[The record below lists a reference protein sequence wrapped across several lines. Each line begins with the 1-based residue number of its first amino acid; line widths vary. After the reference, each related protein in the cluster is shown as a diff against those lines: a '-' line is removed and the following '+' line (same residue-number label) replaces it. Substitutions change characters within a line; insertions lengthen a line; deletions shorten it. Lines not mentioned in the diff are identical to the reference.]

1 VSKGE
6 REREKG
12 GGERACLA
20 FFQYHPPL
28 LPIISFILVARAGRF
43 VQEVHVTTQLPA
55 ADVRSMVAKV
65 LAGMA

>member
-1 VSKGE
+1 MPCVFPISPPP
-6 REREKG
+6 
-12 GGERACLA
+12 
-20 FFQYHPPL
+20 PPL